1 MKEILKKVRK
11 YEIKIRK
18 AINLNLQG
26 SYNSVFK
33 GTGLDFDDLRPYSF
47 GDDVRSINWNI
58 SAKQNSIYINTYK
71 EEKEQSV
78 FFLIDV
84 SKSQEIGNK
93 KINKINITK
102 EICSVLTLSA
112 IRENNQVGLL
122 CYSDIKEKYI
132 KPSKG
137 ITHGYLIIKSLYD
150 LKTKSNKTD
159 LNKLIN
165 YSMNTIKKKSIII
178 LISDFLDKDY
188 MKNLI
193 SMSKKHDLILIQI
206 FDNQEKKSSNL
217 GIIPIREN
225 ESNTNIWINSSSKSF
240 QKTLD
245 RTFEGNEKKIKNES
259 KKNGINYLKVNTNQ
273 DYIPSLIKL
282 FKTRNK
288 YN

>member
-26 SYNSVFK
+26 NYNSIFK
-33 GTGLDFDDLRPYSF
+33 GTGLDFDDLRPYNY
-47 GDDVRSINWNI
+47 GDDVRAINWNI

-71 EEKEQSV
+71 EEKEQSI

-93 KINKINITK
+93 KVNKINITK
-102 EICSVLTLSA
+102 EICSILTLSA
-112 IRENNQVGLL
+112 IRENNQVGLI
-122 CYSDIKEKYI
+122 CFSDIKEKYI

-137 ITHGYLIIKSLYD
+137 ISHGYSIIKSLYD

-159 LNKLIN
+159 LNKLIS

-206 FDNQEKKSSNL
+206 FDRQERKSSNL
-217 GIIPIREN
+217 GIIPIQEN
-225 ESNTNIWINSSSKSF
+225 ESNTNLWINTSSKAY
-240 QKTLD
+240 QKTLNK
-245 RTFEGNEKKIKNES
+245 TFEINEEKIKNES

-282 FKTRNK
+282 FKTRNR

>member
-26 SYNSVFK
+26 NYNSIFK
-33 GTGLDFDDLRPYSF
+33 GTGLDFDDLRPYNY
-47 GDDVRSINWNI
+47 GDDVRAINWNI

-71 EEKEQSV
+71 EEKEQSI

-93 KINKINITK
+93 KVNKINIAK
-102 EICSVLTLSA
+102 EICSILTLSA
-112 IRENNQVGLL
+112 IRENNQVGLI

-132 KPSKG
+132 KPLKG
-137 ITHGYLIIKSLYD
+137 IGHGYSIIKSLYD
-150 LKTKSNKTD
+150 LKPKSNKTD
-159 LNKLIN
+159 LNKLIS

-206 FDNQEKKSSNL
+206 FDCQERKSSNL
-217 GIIPIREN
+217 GIIPVQEN
-225 ESNTNIWINSSSKSF
+225 ESNTNLWINTSSKAF
-240 QKTLD
+240 QKTLNK
-245 RTFEGNEKKIKNES
+245 TFEINEEKIKNES

-282 FKTRNK
+282 FKTRNR

>member
-26 SYNSVFK
+26 SYNSIFK
-33 GTGLDFDDLRPYSF
+33 GTGLDFDDLRPYNY
-47 GDDVRSINWNI
+47 GDDVRTINWNI

-71 EEKEQSV
+71 EEKEQSI

-93 KINKINITK
+93 EVNKINISK

-112 IRENNQVGLL
+112 IRDNNQVGLI
-122 CYSDIKEKYI
+122 CFSDIKEKYI

-137 ITHGYLIIKSLYD
+137 ISHGYSIIKNLYN
-150 LKTKSNKTD
+150 LKTKSKNTD

-165 YSMNTIKKKSIII
+165 FSMNAIKKKSIII

-188 MKNLI
+188 LKNLI

-206 FDNQEKKSSNL
+206 FDSQEIKSSNL

-225 ESNTNIWINSSSKSF
+225 ESNTNLWINTSSKDF

-245 RTFEGNEKKIKNES
+245 KTFKLNEEKIYNES
-259 KKNGINYLKVNTNQ
+259 KKSGINYLKINTNE

-282 FKTRNK
+282 FRIRNR
-288 YN
+288 

>member
-26 SYNSVFK
+26 SYNSIFK
-33 GTGLDFDDLRPYSF
+33 GTGLDFDDLRPYNY
-47 GDDVRSINWNI
+47 GDDIRAINWNI
-58 SAKQNSIYINTYK
+58 SAKQSSIYINTYK
-71 EEKEQSV
+71 EEKEQSI

-93 KINKINITK
+93 KVNKINITK

-112 IRENNQVGLL
+112 IRENNQVGLI
-122 CYSDIKEKYI
+122 CFSDIKEKYI

-137 ITHGYLIIKSLYD
+137 ISHGYSIIKNLYN
-150 LKTKSNKTD
+150 LETKSKNTD

-165 YSMNTIKKKSIII
+165 FSMNAIKKKSIII

-193 SMSKKHDLILIQI
+193 SMSKRHDLILIQI
-206 FDNQEKKSSNL
+206 FDSQERKSSNL
-217 GIIPIREN
+217 GIIPIQEN
-225 ESNTNIWINSSSKSF
+225 ESNTNLWINTSSKDF

-245 RTFEGNEKKIKNES
+245 KTFKLNEEKIYNES
-259 KKNGINYLKVNTNQ
+259 KKSGINYLKINTNE

-282 FKTRNK
+282 FRTRNR

>member
-11 YEIKIRK
+11 YEVKIRK

-26 SYNSVFK
+26 NYNSIFK
-33 GTGLDFDDLRPYSF
+33 GTGLDFDDLRPYNY
-47 GDDVRSINWNI
+47 GDDVKAINWNI

-71 EEKEQSV
+71 EEKEQSI

-93 KINKINITK
+93 KVNKINIAK
-102 EICSVLTLSA
+102 EICSILTLSA
-112 IRENNQVGLL
+112 IRENNQVGLI

-137 ITHGYLIIKSLYD
+137 IGHGYSIIKSLYD
-150 LKTKSNKTD
+150 LKPKSNKTD
-159 LNKLIN
+159 LNKLIS

-206 FDNQEKKSSNL
+206 FDRQERKSSNL
-217 GIIPIREN
+217 GIIPVQEN
-225 ESNTNIWINSSSKSF
+225 ESNTNLWINTSSKAF
-240 QKTLD
+240 QKTLNK
-245 RTFEGNEKKIKNES
+245 TFEINEEKIKNES
-259 KKNGINYLKVNTNQ
+259 KKNGINYLKVNTIQ

>member
-26 SYNSVFK
+26 SYNSIFK
-33 GTGLDFDDLRPYSF
+33 GTGLDFDDLRPYNY
-47 GDDVRSINWNI
+47 GDDVRTINWNI

-71 EEKEQSV
+71 EEKEQSI

-93 KINKINITK
+93 EVNKINISK

-112 IRENNQVGLL
+112 IRDNNQVGLI
-122 CYSDIKEKYI
+122 CFSDIKEKYI

-137 ITHGYLIIKSLYD
+137 ISHGYSIIKNLYN
-150 LKTKSNKTD
+150 LKTKSNNTD

-165 YSMNTIKKKSIII
+165 FSMNAIKKKSIII

-193 SMSKKHDLILIQI
+193 SMSKKHDLILIQV
-206 FDNQEKKSSNL
+206 FDSQEIKSSNL
-217 GIIPIREN
+217 GIIPIHEN
-225 ESNTNIWINSSSKSF
+225 ESNTNLWINTSSKDF

-245 RTFEGNEKKIKNES
+245 KTFKLNEEKIYNES
-259 KKNGINYLKVNTNQ
+259 KKSGINYLKINTNE

-282 FKTRNK
+282 FRIRNR
-288 YN
+288 

>member
-26 SYNSVFK
+26 SYNSIFK
-33 GTGLDFDDLRPYSF
+33 GTGLDFDDLRPYNY
-47 GDDVRSINWNI
+47 GDDVRTINWNI

-71 EEKEQSV
+71 EEKEQSI

-93 KINKINITK
+93 EVNKINISK

-112 IRENNQVGLL
+112 IRENNQVGLI
-122 CYSDIKEKYI
+122 CFSDIKEKYI

-137 ITHGYLIIKSLYD
+137 ISHGYSIIKNLYN
-150 LKTKSNKTD
+150 LKTKSNNTD

-165 YSMNTIKKKSIII
+165 FSMNAIKKKSIII

-206 FDNQEKKSSNL
+206 FDCQEIKSSNL

-225 ESNTNIWINSSSKSF
+225 ESNTNLWINTSSKDF

-245 RTFEGNEKKIKNES
+245 KTFKLNEEKIYNES
-259 KKNGINYLKVNTNQ
+259 KKSGINYLKINTNE

-282 FKTRNK
+282 FRTRNR

>member
-26 SYNSVFK
+26 SYNSIFK
-33 GTGLDFDDLRPYSF
+33 GTGLDFDDLRPYNY
-47 GDDVRSINWNI
+47 GDDVRTINWNI

-71 EEKEQSV
+71 EEKEQSI

-93 KINKINITK
+93 EVNKINISK

-112 IRENNQVGLL
+112 IRENNQVGLI
-122 CYSDIKEKYI
+122 CFSDIKEKYI

-137 ITHGYLIIKSLYD
+137 ISHGYSIIKNLYN
-150 LKTKSNKTD
+150 LKTKSNNTD

-165 YSMNTIKKKSIII
+165 FSMNAIKKKSIII

-206 FDNQEKKSSNL
+206 FDCQEIKSSNL

-225 ESNTNIWINSSSKSF
+225 ESNTNLWINTSSKDF

-245 RTFEGNEKKIKNES
+245 RTFKLNEEKIYNES
-259 KKNGINYLKVNTNQ
+259 KKSGINYLKINTNE

-282 FKTRNK
+282 FRTRNR

>member
-26 SYNSVFK
+26 NYNSIFK
-33 GTGLDFDDLRPYSF
+33 GTGLDFDDLRPYNY
-47 GDDVRSINWNI
+47 GDDVRAINWNI

-71 EEKEQSV
+71 EEKEQSI

-93 KINKINITK
+93 KVNKINIAK
-102 EICSVLTLSA
+102 EICSILTLSA
-112 IRENNQVGLL
+112 IRENNQVGLI

-137 ITHGYLIIKSLYD
+137 IGHGYSIIKSLYD
-150 LKTKSNKTD
+150 LKPKSNKTD
-159 LNKLIN
+159 LNKLIS

-206 FDNQEKKSSNL
+206 FDRQERKSSNL
-217 GIIPIREN
+217 GIIPVQEN
-225 ESNTNIWINSSSKSF
+225 ESNTNLWINTSSKAF
-240 QKTLD
+240 QKTLNK
-245 RTFEGNEKKIKNES
+245 TFEINEEKIKKES
-259 KKNGINYLKVNTNQ
+259 KKNGINYLKVNTNKN
-273 DYIPSLIKL
+273 YIPSLIKL
-282 FKTRNK
+282 FKTRNR

>member
-26 SYNSVFK
+26 NYNSIFK
-33 GTGLDFDDLRPYSF
+33 GTGLDFDDLRPYNY
-47 GDDVRSINWNI
+47 GDDVRAINWNI

-71 EEKEQSV
+71 EEKEQSI

-93 KINKINITK
+93 KVNKINITK

-112 IRENNQVGLL
+112 IRENNQVGLI

-132 KPSKG
+132 KPSKDIG
-137 ITHGYLIIKSLYD
+137 HGYSIIKSLYD
-150 LKTKSNKTD
+150 LKPKSNKTD
-159 LNKLIN
+159 LNKLIS

-206 FDNQEKKSSNL
+206 FDRQERKSSNL
-217 GIIPIREN
+217 GIIPIQEN
-225 ESNTNIWINSSSKSF
+225 ESNTNLWINTSSKAF
-240 QKTLD
+240 QKTLNK
-245 RTFEGNEKKIKNES
+245 TFEINEEKIKNES
-259 KKNGINYLKVNTNQ
+259 KKNGINYLKVNTIQ

>member
-26 SYNSVFK
+26 SYNSIFK
-33 GTGLDFDDLRPYSF
+33 GTGLDFDDLRPYNY
-47 GDDVRSINWNI
+47 GDDVRTINWNI

-71 EEKEQSV
+71 EEKEQSI

-93 KINKINITK
+93 KVNKINISK

-112 IRENNQVGLL
+112 IRENNQVGLI
-122 CYSDIKEKYI
+122 CFSDIKEKYI

-137 ITHGYLIIKSLYD
+137 ISHGYSIIKNLYN
-150 LKTKSNKTD
+150 LKTKSKNTD

-165 YSMNTIKKKSIII
+165 FSMNAIKKKSIII

-206 FDNQEKKSSNL
+206 FDSQEIKSSNL

-225 ESNTNIWINSSSKSF
+225 ESNTNLWINTSSKDF

-245 RTFEGNEKKIKNES
+245 KTFKLNEEKIYNES
-259 KKNGINYLKVNTNQ
+259 KKSGINYLKINTNE

-282 FKTRNK
+282 FRIRNR

>member
-26 SYNSVFK
+26 SYNSIFK
-33 GTGLDFDDLRPYSF
+33 GTGLDFDDLRPYNY
-47 GDDVRSINWNI
+47 GDDVRTINWNI

-71 EEKEQSV
+71 EEKEQSI

-93 KINKINITK
+93 EVNKINISK

-112 IRENNQVGLL
+112 IRENNQVGLI
-122 CYSDIKEKYI
+122 CFSDIKEKYI

-137 ITHGYLIIKSLYD
+137 ISHGYSIIKNLYN
-150 LKTKSNKTD
+150 LKTKSKNTD

-165 YSMNTIKKKSIII
+165 FSMNAIKKKSIII

-193 SMSKKHDLILIQI
+193 SMSKKHDLILIQV
-206 FDNQEKKSSNL
+206 FDSQEIKSSNL
-217 GIIPIREN
+217 GIIPIHEN
-225 ESNTNIWINSSSKSF
+225 ESNTNLWINTSSKDF

-245 RTFEGNEKKIKNES
+245 KTFKLNEEKIYNES
-259 KKNGINYLKVNTNQ
+259 KKSGINYLKINTNE

-282 FKTRNK
+282 FRIRNR
-288 YN
+288 